1 MKRDALKVDDTKKLK
16 LITAN
21 CYKELYLHAFFMQYS
36 FCDVFTNHLCQNTTL
51 IRITFLSINDG
62 YGTKA
67 FPFLFDCVHVL
78 SMFKLWSSKKRGGWR
93 WNHDMGEEV
102 YNLSHSPSQTKG
114 WTKQFAAE
122 KLNFENSFEVKKMNC
137 VNRNLHCPQLCY
149 NVNFLLSTK
158 LDLKDTSK
166 EKKSP
171 SLTNNKPIID

>member
-1 MKRDALKVDDTKKLK
+1 MQERAGQGPKGAKDEVKWLASIADLRAWVPEGREGRSQVACINSKPSPRQTIADQSILKSAVLP
-16 LITAN
+16 ASP
-21 CYKELYLHAFFMQYS
+21 M
-36 FCDVFTNHLCQNTTL
+36 
-51 IRITFLSINDG
+51 
-62 YGTKA
+62 
-67 FPFLFDCVHVL
+67 PLFDCVHVL
-78 SMFKLWSSKKRGGWR
+78 SMFKLWSSKKRRGWR